1 MVNVALQ
8 EAHKMRALVTGATGF
23 IGNNLVKELVKRGY
37 KVSCLARKTSDLRCL
52 EDLDVS
58 IVYGDCTDKD
68 SMRQLPVN
76 FSYVFHLAGLTK
88 AKKEEDFF
96 VTNANGT
103 ENLLSSL
110 SQNAQGVKRF
120 LYMSSLA
127 AAGPSR
133 DGTPV
138 DETADPRP
146 VSVYGASKLKGELAT
161 LAYKD
166 RMPVSIIRPP
176 AVYGPRD
183 KDFFLFF
190 KMVKRGFYPYW
201 GKCYYSLVHVEDL
214 VRGLIMAAESHEA
227 KGKIYFLS
235 DGSIYSNEDIV
246 NEIMQV
252 METRAVRMRIPAF
265 VMKLIANISEKLANG
280 PTIINLDK
288 LREIKHSHWTCNSK
302 KAENELGFIPRV
314 TLKEGIKWTA
324 DWYRI
329 HKWL

>member
-1 MVNVALQ
+1 M
-8 EAHKMRALVTGATGF
+8 KALVTGATGF
-23 IGNNLVKELVKRGY
+23 IGSNLVKELVKRGY
-37 KVSCLARKTSDLRCL
+37 EVTCLARKTSDLRCL
-52 EDLDVS
+52 EDLDVN

-68 SMRQLPVN
+68 SIQQLPAN
-76 FSYVFHLAGLTK
+76 FHYVFHLAGLTK

-103 ENLLSSL
+103 ENLLNVLSANSHSL
-110 SQNAQGVKRF
+110 KRF

-127 AAGPSR
+127 AVGPSL
-133 DGTPV
+133 DEIPL
-138 DETADPRP
+138 DETAAPRP
-146 VSVYGASKLKGELAT
+146 VSIYGSSKLKGELVT

-183 KDFFLFF
+183 RDFFLFF
-190 KMVKRGFYPYW
+190 KMIRRGFYPYW
-201 GKCYYSLVHVEDL
+201 GKCYYSLLYVDDL
-214 VRGLIMAAESHEA
+214 VNGLITAVEAHKAE
-227 KGKIYFLS
+227 GNIYFLS

-246 NEIMQV
+246 YEIMQA
-252 METRAVRMRIPAF
+252 METRAVRLAIPVF
-265 VMKLIANISEKLANG
+265 LMKLIARTSEKLVNG
-280 PTIINLDK
+280 PTILNLDK

-314 TLKEGIKWTA
+314 MIKEGIKWTA
-324 DWYRI
+324 DWYKT

>member
-1 MVNVALQ
+1 MM
-8 EAHKMRALVTGATGF
+8 HALVTGATGF
-23 IGNNLVKELVKRGY
+23 IGSNLVRELVKRGY
-37 KVSCLARKTSDLRCL
+37 KVTCLARKSSDLSSL
-52 EDLDVS
+52 EDFDVN

-68 SMRQLPVN
+68 SLLQLPLD

-88 AKKEEDFF
+88 AKREEDFF
-96 VTNANGT
+96 AANVNGT
-103 ENLLSSL
+103 ENLLDCL
-110 SQNAQGVKRF
+110 SRDAQVVKRF

-133 DGTPV
+133 DGMPLY
-138 DETADPRP
+138 ETADPRP
-146 VSVYGASKLKGELAT
+146 VSVYGTSKLKGELAT

-183 KDFFLFF
+183 RDFFLFF
-190 KMVKRGFYPYW
+190 KMIRRGFYPYW
-201 GKCYYSLVHVEDL
+201 GKCYYSLVYVDDL

-227 KGKIYFLS
+227 EGKIYFLS
-235 DGSIYSNEDIV
+235 DGSIYSNDDIV
-246 NEIMQV
+246 NEIMLV
-252 METRAVRMRIPAF
+252 MDTRALRMKIPAF
-265 VMKLIANISEKLANG
+265 VMKLIANVSEKIAEG
-280 PTIINLDK
+280 STIINPDK
-288 LREIKHSHWTCNSK
+288 LRELKHSHWTCNSK

-314 TLKEGIKWTA
+314 KLKEGIKWTA

>member
-1 MVNVALQ
+1 M
-8 EAHKMRALVTGATGF
+8 KPALVTGATGF
-23 IGNNLVKELVKRGY
+23 IGSNLVKELLKRDY
-37 KVSCLARKTSDLRCL
+37 KVTCLARKTSDLRSL

-68 SMRQLPVN
+68 SLRQLPAN

-88 AKKEEDFF
+88 AKREEDFF
-96 VTNANGT
+96 AANSGGT
-103 ENLLSSL
+103 DNILEHL
-110 SQNAQGVKRF
+110 SQNARVVKRF

-133 DGTPV
+133 DGTPL
-138 DETADPRP
+138 DETAEPGP
-146 VSVYGASKLKGELAT
+146 VSVYGTSKLKGELAT

-183 KDFFLFF
+183 RDFFLFF
-190 KMVKRGFYPYW
+190 KMVRRGFYPYW
-201 GKCYYSLVHVEDL
+201 GKCYYSLVYVDDL
-214 VRGLIMAAESHEA
+214 VRGLIRAAESHEA
-227 KGKIYFLS
+227 EGKTYYLS

-252 METRAVRMRIPAF
+252 MDMRAVRIKIPAF
-265 VMKLIANISEKLANG
+265 VMKLTANISEKLANG